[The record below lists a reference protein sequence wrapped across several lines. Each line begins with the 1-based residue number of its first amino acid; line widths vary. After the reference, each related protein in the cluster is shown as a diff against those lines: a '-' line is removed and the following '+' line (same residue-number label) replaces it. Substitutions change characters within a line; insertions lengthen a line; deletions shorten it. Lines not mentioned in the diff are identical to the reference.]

1 MNFFDA
7 RVVARE
13 DLAPGYFILRLG
25 GCQALAGALP
35 GQFIMVRGDWGRDPL
50 LPRAISLLDARADG
64 TAAILVRAVGRGTGL
79 LARVAAGARLKVLGP
94 LGTAFPVPEAGR
106 LDLLVAGGCGIPPIY
121 LQASRAVAAGL
132 ADRVD
137 VFLGGRT
144 AQDLPYAAAIERL
157 GVRLHLTT
165 DDGSRG
171 LKGLVTTAL
180 ERRLDEVGGRPT
192 LMACGPDP
200 MLHAVAR
207 LARVRDLP
215 CHVSLEAAMACGL
228 GACLGCAVPARSR
241 PFLYVCKDGPVFD
254 AAEVYQ

>member
-1 MNFFDA
+1 MDFFDA
-7 RVVARE
+7 RLVARE
-13 DLAPGYFILRLG
+13 DLAPGYFVLRLD
-25 GCQALAGALP
+25 GCHSLAGALP

-50 LPRAISLLDARADG
+50 LPRAFSLLDACSDG
-64 TAAILVRAVGRGTGL
+64 TAAILVKTVGRATGILSRAV
-79 LARVAAGARLKVLGP
+79 AGARLRVLGP
-94 LGTAFPVPEAGR
+94 LGTAFPAPDGGR
-106 LDLLVAGGCGIPPIY
+106 QDLLVAGGSGIPPIY

-132 ADRVD
+132 ADRVE

-144 AQDLPYAAAIERL
+144 EQDLPYAAAIEHL

-171 LKGLVTTAL
+171 QQGLVTTSL

-207 LARVRDLP
+207 IARARALP

-241 PFLYVCKDGPVFD
+241 PFVYVCQDGPVFD
-254 AAEVYQ
+254 AQEVYQ